1 MLKIGDF
8 SKLSLVSVKALRL
21 YDQMGLLKPVQVD
34 KFTNYRYYSATQLPR
49 LNRILALKDLG
60 FSLEQIAKLIDNQIP
75 PAQIRG
81 MLRLKQAELQQ
92 HLEDEQAR
100 LLRVEA
106 RLRQIEQEDSM
117 SNYDVVV
124 KKVEPQTV
132 AAVNGVIPNYK
143 DCGPIWERL
152 FDEVYGYVRENGVK
166 EVGCAIAVYHNNEFR
181 ERDIEVEALAPIHE
195 PLQASEQVKVYQLP
209 AVEKM
214 ACVVHHGPFLTMGEA
229 YSSLLKWIEANSYH
243 IAGSIREVS
252 VSYCRGGDQNN
263 YVTEIQCPVEKA

>member
-8 SKLSLVSVKALRL
+8 SKLSQVSVKALRL

-81 MLRLKQAELQQ
+81 MLLLKQAELQQ
-92 HLEDEQAR
+92 HLENEQER

-124 KKVEPQTV
+124 KKLEPQIV
-132 AAVNGVIPNYK
+132 AAVNSVIPNYK

-152 FDEVYGYVRENGVK
+152 FDEVYGYVYQHGVK
-166 EVGCAIAVYHNNEFR
+166 NVGCAVAIYHNPEFR
-181 ERDIEVEALAPIHE
+181 DHDIEVEALAPIHE
-195 PLQASEQVKVYQLP
+195 PLLGSERVKIYELP

-229 YSSLLKWIEANSYH
+229 YSSLLKWIEANSYY
-243 IAGSIREVS
+243 IAGPIREVS